1 MAITIKHLEDNIKTL
16 PEDLYD
22 EVNDFVDF
30 LKFKYESK
38 DSKDW
43 SDNLTTFQKSSIEKG
58 ISDIENGRTYS
69 HEEAKQRIKNYLLEK
84 SK

>member
-1 MAITIKHLEDNIKTL
+1 MPISIKHLEDNIKTL

-30 LKFKYESK
+30 LKAKYESE

-43 SDNLTTFQKSSIEKG
+43 SENLTNYQKKSIEKG
-58 ISDIENGRTYS
+58 ISDIEKGRTYS

>member
-30 LKFKYESK
+30 LKFKYSANNSQIDLQNWQKEIL
-38 DSKDW
+38 DERLN
-43 SDNLTTFQKSSIEKG
+43 NLE
-58 ISDIENGRTYS
+58 ENPTGTVEFNETVAELRKKYS
-69 HEEAKQRIKNYLLEK
+69 
-84 SK
+84 

>member
-1 MAITIKHLEDNIKTL
+1 MTITIKHLEDNIKTL
-16 PEDLYD
+16 PEDLYG

-30 LKFKYESK
+30 LKTKSESK
-38 DSKDW
+38 NSKDW
-43 SDNLTTFQKSSIEKG
+43 SENLTNYQKNSIEKG

>member
-1 MAITIKHLEDNIKTL
+1 MPITIKHLEANIKTL
-16 PEDLYD
+16 PEDLYE

-30 LKFKYESK
+30 LKTKYENK

-43 SDNLTTFQKSSIEKG
+43 SENLTESQKESIKKG
-58 ISDIENGRTYS
+58 LKDIENGKTYS

>member
-1 MAITIKHLEDNIKTL
+1 MPITIKHLEDNIKTL
-16 PEDLYD
+16 PEDLYG

-30 LKFKYESK
+30 LKSKYESK

-43 SDNLTTFQKSSIEKG
+43 AEYLTSYQKKSIEKG

>member
-30 LKFKYESK
+30 LKFKYSAKNNQVDLQNWQKEIL
-38 DSKDW
+38 DERLN
-43 SDNLTTFQKSSIEKG
+43 NLE
-58 ISDIENGRTYS
+58 ENPTGTVEFNETVAELRKKYS
-69 HEEAKQRIKNYLLEK
+69 
-84 SK
+84 